1 MVMMISRKYEVLGQ
15 LGQGGMGV
23 VYKVRHTALD
33 SIFALK
39 VLPRDL
45 MENPDMVARF
55 YREARVVARLNHP
68 NIVRVSDIDHDAEL
82 KYHYFVM
89 EHVQG
94 QTLAQYLRERGPL
107 PLVDVVNIA
116 RQVASAL
123 AYAHGHAPPVI
134 HRDIKPANIMIED
147 RTGRVVVMDFGIA
160 KELDSND
167 TTKSGMVIGTLKYCA
182 PEQMR
187 HEPLDGRAD
196 IYSLGMVIYEAYA
209 GRQFFADL
217 DETSVIGRV
226 LYDVQEHEPVFP
238 RPAPQAFLSLVTKMI
253 AKSRDSRYHTIEEVA
268 RDLDACGVNADA
280 TERILAPSPT
290 TRLSSAEK
298 TREEVKELEEQIR
311 KLEEE
316 RQKRLAFAVQVRA
329 QEARD
334 RATQAGAGQWALDLF
349 QHALSQEEEGRAR
362 LRDQQYARAQDAYQE
377 AERLFTQ
384 ACEQASAA
392 ALLYTTEQARREME
406 AVKSEADRYGARDKA
421 RTFYGRGLALQARA
435 DDLWEQQTYQ
445 EAARTY
451 AEAQSLFADAR
462 DLAYRETFLEETMA
476 AQTEARSARE
486 AAMREGADAT
496 AGELFQ
502 QAARNEQQAAAALQN
517 DEFFQARELYA
528 AARQQYVIAQQQA
541 HAERQRQHAPVM
553 TQARQRME
561 AIHAEVRE
569 QEGQPQF
576 TELFA
581 QGQQLMEQGCK
592 NEERGEYIEAAACYD
607 RARQVYERIRDAGEL
622 ARRHLREQV
631 VKARTQANTAREQAE
646 HAYAAEYAATM
657 FQEADQQRERADD
670 ALAQGDFLH
679 ARELYLSAAPSFA
692 LAEQQRLQEQT
703 AKAQEQQTAEAL
715 QTLSSVSVAPTQP
728 ASSVPLAAVALPLNE
743 VSQPAQ
749 EKESDDGEAQRLA
762 RRPMPASLLL
772 PVLLSIGVITFV
784 GSVYFFKHS
793 RPPAPPLA
801 VVSQAAPAR
810 EPAPPPLQAPVQ
822 AAAPPLEEAGAP
834 SAAPTPAASTE
845 TAVAPIPK
853 QSSGEKG
860 AFTDIIRITK
870 YTDAPSAHLHV
881 SVTNAVRAFLD
892 EQSVPLSSAGGVRL
906 ALADLP
912 PGESTHVLRL
922 VGGSPERMQE
932 IPIIVHYYPNWEVRR
947 FTDDSRDEA
956 YAVAFAPD
964 GRRIVSTSR
973 DKVLKLWDVESG
985 QKLRT
990 FIGHTDW
997 VTGAMF
1003 SPDGQTILSCSD
1015 DKTVRLWEVE
1025 TGKRL
1030 RTFLGHSDLV
1040 NSVAFSPDGKIA
1052 VSGSKDNTLK
1062 LWHVQTGKEIQ
1073 TLTGHRGWVL
1083 AVAFAPDGKSVASGS
1098 EDRTIRLWDAKTG
1111 QLVRTFSGHH
1121 EAVFSVAF
1129 TPDGKNIVSGS
1140 HDNTVRLW
1148 DGKTGQTIRI
1158 FSGHKDWVNGVA
1170 VSPDGQW
1177 IASGGKDKTVRLWD
1191 ASTGQLVRTF
1201 TGHESTIASVAFS
1214 PDGKT
1219 VISGSRD
1226 KTVRLWW
1233 AASDPPPEVTKA
1245 PAALAPGAS

>member
-1 MVMMISRKYEVLGQ
+1 MAMMISRKYEVLGQ

-33 SIFALK
+33 SAFALK

-55 YREARVVARLNHP
+55 YREARMVARLNHP

-82 KYHYFVM
+82 NYHYFVM
-89 EHVQG
+89 EYVQG

-123 AYAHGHAPPVI
+123 AYAHGYTPPVI

-209 GRQFFADL
+209 GRQFFAGL
-217 DETSVIGRV
+217 DETSVIGKV

-238 RPAPQAFLSLVTKMI
+238 RPAPQAFLTLVTRMI
-253 AKSRDSRYHTIEEVA
+253 AKSRDSRYRTIEEVVH
-268 RDLDACGVNADA
+268 DLDACDGNADA
-280 TERILAPSPT
+280 TERIVAPPPT
-290 TRLSSAEK
+290 TRLSSVEK
-298 TREEVKELEEQIR
+298 TRDEVKELEEQIR

-316 RQKRLAFAVQVRA
+316 RQKRLVFAAQVRA

-377 AERLFTQ
+377 AERLFMQ
-384 ACEQASAA
+384 ASEQASAA
-392 ALLYTTEQARREME
+392 ALLCTAEQARREME
-406 AVKSEADRYGARDKA
+406 AVKAEADRYGARDKA

-445 EAARTY
+445 EAAQTY
-451 AEAQSLFADAR
+451 AEAQSIFADAR
-462 DLAYRETFLEETMA
+462 DLAYRETFLEEAMA
-476 AQTEARSARE
+476 AQTEARIARE
-486 AAMREGADAT
+486 AAMREGADAA

-502 QAARNEQQAAAALQN
+502 QAARSEQQAATALQN

-528 AARQQYVIAQQQA
+528 AARQQYVVAQQQA
-541 HAERQRQHAPVM
+541 HAERQRQHA
-553 TQARQRME
+553 QA
-561 AIHAEVRE
+561 A
-569 QEGQPQF
+569 
-576 TELFA
+576 
-581 QGQQLMEQGCK
+581 
-592 NEERGEYIEAAACYD
+592 
-607 RARQVYERIRDAGEL
+607 
-622 ARRHLREQV
+622 
-631 VKARTQANTAREQAE
+631 
-646 HAYAAEYAATM
+646 
-657 FQEADQQRERADD
+657 
-670 ALAQGDFLH
+670 
-679 ARELYLSAAPSFA
+679 
-692 LAEQQRLQEQT
+692 QQRLQEQT
-703 AKAQEQQTAEAL
+703 AKAWAQQTDEAL
-715 QTLSSVSVAPTQP
+715 QTRSSVSVAPTQP
-728 ASSVPLAAVALPLNE
+728 ASSVSLAVVALPLNE

-749 EKESDDGEAQRLA
+749 EKEGDDGAIQRLT
-762 RRPMPASLLL
+762 RRPMPASFLLPLLL
-772 PVLLSIGVITFV
+772 GIGVATLV

-801 VVSQAAPAR
+801 VVSRVAPAG

-822 AAAPPLEEAGAP
+822 AATPPLEEAGAP

-845 TAVAPIPK
+845 TAVASVPE
-853 QSSGEKG
+853 QSSGDKG

-870 YTDAPSAHLHV
+870 YTDAPSAHMHV

-892 EQSVPLSSAGGVRL
+892 EQPAPLSSEGGVRL

-912 PGESTHVLRL
+912 PGESTHMLRL

-997 VTGAMF
+997 VTGAAF

-1062 LWHVQTGKEIQ
+1062 LWNVQTGKEIQ

-1098 EDRTIRLWDAKTG
+1098 DDRTIRLWDAKTG
-1111 QLVRTFSGHH
+1111 QLVRTFSGHR

-1129 TPDGKNIVSGS
+1129 TPDGQNIVSGS

-1148 DGKTGQTIRI
+1148 DGKTGQTMRI
-1158 FSGHKDWVNGVA
+1158 FSGHEDWVNGVA

-1233 AASDPPPEVTKA
+1233 AASDPPPEVTEA